1 MTQTAD
7 RTNRKD
13 RIKAFKRETILQAAK
28 EVFADKGLSGASIR
42 TIASASGYTPGA
54 IYSYFES
61 KEQIYAEILCDV
73 LDRLYDEMMRS
84 AEQSSRPDL
93 AVLVSLYKFYAA
105 RPDEYHLSYYLFEGM
120 RRKGLTPE
128 LNSMLNERLNR
139 LVGGIE
145 SALKNIPNITTE
157 NVSAMSV
164 SAMAHVSGVLLLHHT
179 GRLKT
184 LRQDGMD
191 LVENYVSLL
200 NKA

>member
-1 MTQTAD
+1 MSQTVD
-7 RTNRKD
+7 RKD
-13 RIKAFKRETILQAAK
+13 RVKAFKREAILQAAK

-42 TIASASGYTPGA
+42 TIASACGYTPGA

-61 KEQIYAEILCDV
+61 KEHIYAEILGEV
-73 LDRLYDEMMRS
+73 LDNLYSEMMQS
-84 AEQSSRPDL
+84 AENSDNPAR
-93 AVLVSLYKFYAA
+93 AVLTALYNFYAA

-128 LNSMLNERLNR
+128 LNSMLNERLTR

-145 SALKNIPNITTE
+145 KALQGLSVITPENSAAI
-157 NVSAMSV
+157 SV

-184 LRQDGMD
+184 LNQEGLD
-191 LVENYVSLL
+191 LVENYLSLL
-200 NKA
+200 SRD